1 MKLIRTKPE
10 NQIVIVDQE
19 EFDKI
24 ENLSKLN
31 EKEIELAAT
40 KKFIDY
46 VGDSGVKL
54 DIRFKGKL
62 ARNPTSL

>member
-31 EKEIELAAT
+31 EREIELAAT
-40 KKFIDY
+40 KKFKYHLQI
-46 VGDSGVKL
+46 
-54 DIRFKGKL
+54 
-62 ARNPTSL
+62 